1 MIDFLTSLTARSFG
15 TETAIRPRV
24 ASLFESVRSGDA
36 ALREAPAAEPI
47 ESAIAR
53 EVKVESDGERK
64 LSRPVTAWR
73 EDGKASVTKDT
84 ANGDPISAVGP
95 QPQGDFARR
104 RTAVGA
110 DERWEEDDTVVAAK
124 VSPRRALLSRGEN
137 SNESHPS
144 LRSDSG
150 DDAPKGVPTRELA
163 ASPTQNESFEKENRG
178 VVLPPKAI
186 TELTAQMK
194 NAALAMNVRPGAPAR
209 DKAGSASQA
218 LATEPEPSVHVT
230 IGRIEVRAT
239 SESKHAGQPR
249 PASRVMSLEE
259 YLHRRTQRGGQ

>member
-24 ASLFESVRSGDA
+24 ASLFEPVRNGDA
-36 ALREAPAAEPI
+36 ALREVPAAEPI

-53 EVKVESDGERK
+53 EADVESGGERK
-64 LSRPVTAWR
+64 LSRPMLAWR
-73 EDGKASVTKDT
+73 EDGRASVAKDT
-84 ANGDPISAVGP
+84 ANGDPVSAIGP
-95 QPQGDFARR
+95 QPRGDLARR
-104 RTAVGA
+104 VTTVGA
-110 DERWEEDDTVVAAK
+110 DERWEEDDSVVAAK
-124 VSPRRALLSRGEN
+124 VRPPRAPLSRGEN
-137 SNESHPS
+137 SNQSHPL

-178 VVLPPKAI
+178 VVLPPKAV

-194 NAALAMNVRPGAPAR
+194 NAALAMNIKPGVPAR

-230 IGRIEVRAT
+230 IGRIEVRAI